1 MADLNTSI
9 TNNSLLTEA
18 VGQAITDV
26 DKQINS
32 DWANLHPDTF
42 MEVYGEDVFNAKL
55 AEQRAVEQLQG
66 DILLSQS
73 RTEAEALADTT
84 KNIIGGAL
92 TGMGDVASLGAN
104 VLGMEGLSKGIAK
117 VTHKGREFFDDLG
130 SDAEKAQGR
139 VYSREIEGLNNRL
152 DREYNEAIA
161 SGKSEFEAKMERV
174 AKEASGTI
182 DSLFESGQYS
192 KVVSQGLGSFGTDV
206 LLTGGISA
214 VAKGAAKVGA
224 KFAPELMAKVASSSA
239 YNSRVANKLKEAA
252 PWMASTGMQ
261 EGGSVFTD
269 QLIQGLETPIED
281 LKANSPLFEQR
292 VQELL
297 ASGEAKNR
305 TEAEEMAREDLAFD
319 AAEAAAIR
327 TGVAATALGYM
338 TKGMAKPFE
347 RGDKSLT
354 KFIGEALTEVPEE
367 SLSEGAGTLAQNLA
381 TRDYL
386 DRNQE
391 LTESLGQALAEGG
404 VGGLGMTGVR
414 APGAVAKDAIPLA
427 KKSIDYALGK
437 AKEYKEKRNEAY
449 QATSQGMHENIDA
462 IKEVS
467 PTVGNDLD
475 NIAQKIEEQ
484 KFIDPAKDTDN
495 EFNPQESLENLSA
508 INSVEN
514 NFNASEQE
522 EPTSKRFSNTT
533 SALKEKALE
542 PLKNRANLA
551 INNVKAS
558 NEVTEQDTQAVANA
572 VAGYSIAF
580 PERASNLVNQLPEP
594 LKASLKNTKFADAR
608 VQSAVSKA
616 FGIEPVEEIKPSSIV
631 PKNKSPITRS
641 SRFQEVAS
649 DKVSEIKALDSV
661 PLSNAHTLRVDSNG
675 TYYLHDVDKDKLYKL
690 PTSVKEKAIQQ
701 FNKLPDDKKDQVG
714 FLNSFADAIGN
725 TPVREVF
732 NIQGQ
737 EVSVQEDLFKV
748 DGQYYQLS
756 PEAQS
761 VFNNPEST
769 QEQKLE
775 ALKNEFEEV
784 EDDSEKSIRHAEEL
798 DPKELAKQN
807 KYVEEDEYGSLTVK
821 DYDSEEVKQ
830 SFASRMGNKLSSLFT
845 PVKRVT
851 HIWNSDSP
859 VQTLIDLVK
868 DPAKLSEYLRTNNFT
883 NASRL
888 ERVLYKNFGESN
900 LDPIVLESVLIQ
912 GSSLA
917 ERIISVLNPNGAF
930 QQRISENLNAL
941 QRSYGKNGEKLDGIL
956 YNEDGSINPAML
968 DMIRIIAPH
977 FVSTVGTYIHNLTEN
992 EQIKNGIDPELQGDT
1007 FTSMQGLPSQMAL
1020 QNLATSIQ
1028 KFMGVAP
1035 NNEAKVKEIEE
1046 VTGQLASRIA
1056 EMLVD
1061 AGLIRIV
1068 DIPYV
1073 VAYEFNE
1080 FTKQIEPVTKTIK
1093 GFAPNNDYRGMF
1105 KPKADVLEA
1114 ILSPNAKNQIHF
1126 FPVEEAR
1133 TNLAH
1138 SSIKASDAQIN
1149 VIERENAKPVHLN
1162 TPFIGLLN
1170 MIGGEKGL
1178 TNLLHKP
1185 IDKGHSH
1192 LYTVKHLASEKGR
1205 AISRSLAFDYLN
1217 EVLASHNGS
1226 LENLKLYFDNI
1237 ALRNGR
1243 IMQIGAATFQSNKL
1257 LRQMLNYLPKDPV
1270 DLTDPEMV
1278 QCWKST
1284 LAQNLGV
1291 SVNNLSFDKYE
1302 GLIDDAL
1309 KFIKENT
1316 DNGEYSEVLKAT
1328 LDKNNSK
1335 ISAGEAK
1342 INVNA
1347 LKKFIGAFNAKFKG
1361 ELAINDEQALNALI
1375 EAIRFNN
1382 TSEADR
1388 KSYTPRIFL
1397 EIDGI
1402 SDGPSNINS
1411 MYGIAVGS
1419 FTKEFLENKFRT
1431 GLAPGL
1437 STSSQKLNDPD
1448 SEDSKLTGSDGK
1460 NLHKEV
1466 AERLIPQMI
1475 FKRLIAANKYLK
1487 DPGKSS
1493 RDKEAAERIQKTL
1506 INFLTLFKAVGWL
1519 NNDNIEALKTMT
1531 EIPEDPKDYPVT
1543 FKKDISKKLT
1553 TIIPYGS
1560 QTRGSSRQIIKGLLT
1575 GLYGDQGIHTE
1586 ISNALWAVAEE
1597 GLDPSKVTFNGVP
1610 YSKFRSA
1617 MLDLF
1622 TIGVRK
1628 DDQGQFVEF
1637 IDVESTPEQL
1647 ATLIRGLPEKF
1658 PSKSEIN
1665 NADLKSIAKKR
1676 AKADREKTAFITD
1689 EIREF
1694 TLLPRGQ
1701 EFLVDNLMPVFGE
1714 PAQMAVNEA
1723 LGSEAMRGA
1732 RFVMELGGLISLI
1745 VKAYEAMSL
1754 HKLKDKMDD
1763 VTKNELYALE
1773 KELQDIAPIISFKG
1787 GVKVY
1792 AEKTKFIS
1800 DAEPVYKSE
1809 AGEGAFDYYP
1819 SRELKDSAG
1828 LSLGAL
1834 VTQGIGDATVMYY
1847 LAKFFEGNFGN
1858 VYDGHYVA
1866 PSKDQKLAGR
1876 AANKAVHH
1884 AQLQKP
1890 LADLYTR
1897 VMRISVKLQKIT
1909 NTSGAENALAEA
1921 LSRIA
1926 QNMYLD
1932 GIPDTDSEGT
1942 KNQRAINNFLTLTEE
1957 DTPFKVDLID
1967 SDPDSDDESEDKP
1980 KEQRARK
1987 NIKTDSKELQKLT
2000 KIRVQALMRKLK
2012 MLTVN
2017 EAINH
2022 FVFDKFPQTF
2032 HHMSALDDT
2041 YEQGDVKDIDTW
2053 KKVLA
2058 TINEGLD
2065 KPFKT
2070 LAELEAAYFNY
2081 KADSEFLTV
2090 FPDKSNLKAEWK
2102 EFIGA
2107 NRGNSG
2113 YRALNA
2119 EQALILEKA
2128 LGIVDANTPPKPVNL
2143 NRVVNVKSTYTSGI
2157 LHKAL
2162 NSLKHKASRPAIFTS
2177 LYSKL
2182 HKLLPKTVNVEIH
2195 ATKRTLPD
2203 DIKAK
2208 FTNPAQKGIYIVKN
2222 GIPSIYVLG
2231 DRGSIDIDNENN
2243 LEVLAHE
2250 AIHLAV
2256 SSAIYAYYNPNDSL
2270 SENPIKLTDAQIQAF
2285 ENLEALLDN
2294 FKDLQWNP
2302 DTGKPEV
2309 ISRLEEILN
2318 DPSISKAERM
2328 DESLAYILSNA
2339 EVFQALDIADMSK
2352 HLKKI
2357 HRRNLKNL
2365 LGKLVTSA
2373 INLWKKILSVI
2384 TGSPMDKGLNLVTKD
2399 AKKYTDTLN
2408 YLGLYGA
2415 NTLVFLN
2422 EEVKLNKKD
2431 PDRKKNLNKD
2441 LSRRAFNLDPS
2452 RSVTP
2457 GLSRNASLRQQITS
2471 DVIFQERAK
2480 GIIHQIKNNF
2490 KGIGKTIQEKFN
2502 NELDNYKAYEGD
2514 LESFVSSYLSPKE
2527 AKEFAKNALQFQ
2539 LPTVLSPKQ
2548 RQELTQIYTS
2558 FREQLKDDFLIDN
2571 PTVALQEDYDRSRA
2585 LYNLVMGDSAGLQEN
2600 IFDNRPETLVNN
2612 FEKQAI
2618 FLSLVH
2624 SVPEIQ
2630 KAVGKVLINTAKKN
2644 TKYGWDPVR
2653 VLEDFVTQY
2662 NKEQIAKKHNKKDI
2676 DEILKYMLKASNEAN
2691 KNAYQQSVDVKESFR
2706 DKVDQVV
2713 VSTIGTVVEI
2723 ASPNMGKALKD
2734 SGKTAIKHPQEM
2746 NHVISEGARAV
2757 NNTFFKNPIANAIA
2771 RDILYTR
2778 TASTSETE
2786 SMLKRIKGY
2795 WDKIR
2800 KAKLEQIPEQL
2811 TKAFKHHKIDK
2822 KMLKFFDRTLGQ
2834 TDISCLEDKVIQECL
2849 LSSEKLQDYIHEL
2862 EEQLGVTA
2870 SDYKDQYIR
2879 KAKQLANYLSGDRKS
2894 GHNLLT
2900 NAKAISQ
2907 LLNEENLSKQSP
2919 KLVRIID
2926 QLTTLYCLENLSE
2939 GDKKLFSSL
2948 FKSDSDGMF
2957 QIINNLRDTLQK
2969 EEERIGDLYQ
2979 YSRLK
2984 GWRPNGNQ
2992 PSGTYF
2998 IVPKRLVKQFE
3009 SNGYK
3014 VIGNYKASDIDTS
3027 EPMVRMYNNYPHEK
3041 ELQEGIFQSINQTAF
3056 GYQISNKTR
3065 GEANGTR
3072 IVSNKSANQIYD
3084 KFKNEKSDS
3093 GVIPLFDDEG
3103 GLIGY
3108 ERAIPPEDRHLLEK
3122 DRDLFSAIAQ
3132 YQVRQER
3139 EMVSAG
3145 INEDAIRLAKQH
3157 WDEATPEERKK
3168 QFIDVLHA
3176 NDPAIQ
3182 EAVRRLDSRTLSAIK
3197 KEFGNHL
3204 YLRRDE
3210 VTSFIGYYRMSALD
3224 MWDNTF
3230 MLPKPLENAIVSI
3243 LEGIFGNNA
3252 KHYIATAEAFIKGG
3266 VSFVRDTIINRSLTI
3281 PVINATA
3288 NAVMLFTTFGIP
3300 PMKLAK
3306 MYKEAFLDAKELDKR
3321 MHRAIKLMHLANSE
3335 KDPVK
3340 KKKLLKEYEN
3350 NRLLITSS
3358 PIYSLVEQGE
3368 YSTITNEG
3376 VSYEEV
3382 DIAKQKF
3389 DDLVNNALDKISA
3402 GSPIKSIVSE
3412 ILMLK
3417 GSKTYDL
3424 TVQMTNYGDWLAKIV
3439 GYRYLTENENRWGRK
3454 LNEQE
3459 AVNAISSLFIDY
3471 DHPIGRERDYLNR
3484 MGITWFTTYKYRITR
3499 AAIMGM
3505 IYNPSM
3511 NIVASIFSSIT
3522 GLGTPLTDNMITKI
3536 ATGDIWASTGWD
3548 MLLNG
3553 LALHPM
3559 AIILGLG
3566 R

>member
-338 TKGMAKPFE
+338 TRGMAKPFE

-391 LTESLGQALAEGG
+391 LTDSLGQALAEGG

-414 APGAVAKDAIPLA
+414 APGVIVKDAIPLA

-475 NIAQKIEEQ
+475 SIAQKIEEQ
-484 KFIDPAKDTDN
+484 KFIDPEKDTDN
-495 EFNPQESLENLSA
+495 EFNPQESLENLNA

-514 NFNASEQE
+514 NFNTTEQE

-572 VAGYSIAF
+572 IAGYSIAF
-580 PERASNLVNQLPEP
+580 PERASNLVSQLPEP
-594 LKASLKNTKFADAR
+594 LKASLKSTKFADAR
-608 VQSAVSKA
+608 VQSAVNKA
-616 FGIEPVEEIKPSSIV
+616 FGNEPVEEKKPTRGV
-631 PKNKSPITRS
+631 PKAQPKSSAP
-641 SRFQEVAS
+641 RFTPVSQEEA
-649 DKVSEIKALDSV
+649 KQLNFGISV
-661 PLSNAHTLRVDSNG
+661 PLGGNQTLKVANNGLTFIEHEGKLLKLNNKETSSFLNGFTKLSQENKHTPENIAQLARDLLV
-675 TYYLHDVDKDKLYKL
+675 TAPQAEEFDVDGKK
-690 PTSVKEKAIQQ
+690 IQVN
-701 FNKLPDDKKDQVG
+701 FDHM
-714 FLNSFADAIGN
+714 I
-725 TPVREVF
+725 
-732 NIQGQ
+732 I
-737 EVSVQEDLFKV
+737 
-748 DGQYYQLS
+748 DGQAYELS
-756 PEAQS
+756 LDAQ
-761 VFNNPEST
+761 NTLYNPEST

-775 ALKNEFEEV
+775 ALKNEFE
-784 EDDSEKSIRHAEEL
+784 DDANTDEEETIRKAQSL
-798 DPKELAKQN
+798 DPEVLAKEN
-807 KYVEEDEYGSLTVK
+807 KYVEQDDNGNYIVGE
-821 DYDSEEVKQ
+821 YDSETVKQ
-830 SFASRMGNKLSSLFT
+830 AFSNKFGETLAKLFT

-851 HIWNSDSP
+851 HVWNSNSSL
-859 VQTLIDLVK
+859 QTVIDLVK
-868 DPAKLSEYLRTNNFT
+868 DPDNLSKYLRANNFS

-888 ERVLYKNFGESN
+888 EKVLYKNHGKSN
-900 LDPIVLESVLIQ
+900 YSASIVNSVILK
-912 GSSLA
+912 GTSLA
-917 ERIISVLNPNGAF
+917 ERVTAALNPEGVF
-930 QQRISENLNAL
+930 QQKISKNLKAL
-941 QRSYGKNGEKLDGIL
+941 QKSHGTGGEKLEGIL
-956 YNEDGSINPAML
+956 YNSDGSIKPEML
-968 DMIRIIAPH
+968 DIIRLAAPH
-977 FVSTVGTYIHNLTEN
+977 FVSQVGTYIHNLTDDELL
-992 EQIKNGIDPELQGDT
+992 KVGIDPELQGDSFVT
-1007 FTSMQGLPSQMAL
+1007 LQGLPSQMAL
-1020 QNLATSIQ
+1020 QNLATSFR
-1028 KFMGVAP
+1028 KLMGVAI
-1035 NNEAKVKEIEE
+1035 NNDASLKEVEE
-1046 VTGQLASRIA
+1046 VTGQLASRTT

-1061 AGLIRIV
+1061 AGILEVV
-1068 DIPYV
+1068 DIPYTDYV
-1073 VAYEFNE
+1073 YNKE
-1080 FTKQIEPVTKTIK
+1080 TGKKDPVEKSLK
-1093 GFAPNNDYRGMF
+1093 GFLPTEDFKGIF
-1105 KPKADVLEA
+1105 KPKADILEA
-1114 ILSPNAKNQIHF
+1114 LLSPKFKNQIHF
-1126 FPVEEAR
+1126 TPVDSV
-1133 TNLAH
+1133 NNSLAH
-1138 SSIKASDAQIN
+1138 SNIHASNAQVK
-1149 VIERENAKPVHLN
+1149 VIEKENSKAVSFN
-1162 TPFIGLLN
+1162 TPFINLLDQ
-1170 MIGGEKGL
+1170 IGGEEGL
-1178 TNLLHKP
+1178 TNLLYSP
-1185 IDKGHSH
+1185 IDSAREH
-1192 LYTVKHLASEKGR
+1192 LYTVKHLASERGR
-1205 AISRSLAFDYLN
+1205 ALSRSLGFDFLN
-1217 EVLASHNGS
+1217 EVRLTATKP
-1226 LENLKLYFDNI
+1226 LKDTKVYFENI

-1243 IMQIGAATFQSNKL
+1243 IMQVGAATYQNNKL
-1257 LRQMLNYLPKDPV
+1257 LRQILNYLPESPV
-1270 DLTDPEMV
+1270 DLTNKKID
-1278 QCWKST
+1278 QCWRST
-1284 LAQNLGV
+1284 LAQKLGV
-1291 SVNNLSFDKYE
+1291 SVNNLAYSKYE
-1302 GLIDDAL
+1302 GLINNAL
-1309 KFIKENT
+1309 SFIKEST
-1316 DNGEYSEVLKAT
+1316 DNGKYSKVLQSL
-1328 LDKNNSK
+1328 LDETVGE
-1335 ISAGEAK
+1335 ISADQAE
-1342 INVNA
+1342 NTVNT
-1347 LKKFIGAFNAKFKG
+1347 LKDFIKAFNTKFDGK
-1361 ELAINDEQALNALI
+1361 LTIKDEESLNALV
-1375 EAIRFNN
+1375 EAIRYNN
-1382 TSEADR
+1382 TSEAD
-1388 KSYTPRIFL
+1388 KKNYIPRIFL
-1397 EIDGI
+1397 EVDGI

-1411 MYGIAVGS
+1411 MYGIAIGPFS
-1419 FTKEFLENKFRT
+1419 AEFLVNKFRT

-1437 STSSQKLNDPD
+1437 KTSSQELNDPE
-1448 SEDSKLTGSDGK
+1448 SEVSKLTGSNGK

-1466 AERLIPQMI
+1466 AEEKIPQKV
-1475 FKRLIAANKYLK
+1475 FERLVEANKRLLK
-1487 DPGKSS
+1487 KTKSS
-1493 RDKEAAERIQKTL
+1493 AETEEAERIQNTL
-1506 INFLTLFKAVGWL
+1506 INYMTLFKAIGWL
-1519 NNDNIEALKTMT
+1519 EKDDINALRIMT
-1531 EIPEDPKDYPVT
+1531 KVPANSEDYPVT

-1560 QTRGSSRQIIKGLLT
+1560 QTKGSSLQVIKLLIEGLNKQFS
-1575 GLYGDQGIHTE
+1575 D
-1586 ISNALWAVAEE
+1586 ALFSVAEN
-1597 GLDPSKVTFNGVP
+1597 GYPASQVRFNGVA
-1610 YSKFRSA
+1610 YSDVHQALKG
-1617 MLDLF
+1617 LF
-1622 TIGVRK
+1622 KVGVRN
-1628 DDQGQFVEF
+1628 DGTFTDVF
-1637 IDVESTPEQL
+1637 ITEEQL
-1647 ATLIRGLPEKF
+1647 ATLMRGLPEKF
-1658 PSKSEIN
+1658 PTKHEIN
-1665 NADLKSIAKKR
+1665 NADLKAIARER
-1676 AKADREKTAFITD
+1676 AKADREKKPFITN

-1694 TLLPRGQ
+1694 SVSSLGY
-1701 EFLVDNLMPVFGE
+1701 EFLVTNLMPVFGE
-1714 PAQMAVNEA
+1714 PAQIAVNDA
-1723 LGSEAMRGA
+1723 LGSRAMKGA
-1732 RFVMELGGLISLI
+1732 RFVMEIGGLLSLI
-1745 VKAYEAMSL
+1745 AKNYQALLLHQKQDKLDSL
-1754 HKLKDKMDD
+1754 
-1763 VTKNELYALE
+1763 TQNELYKLE
-1773 KELQDIAPIISFKG
+1773 KEIQRVSPIISFRG
-1787 GVKVY
+1787 GVKVF
-1792 AEKTKFIS
+1792 AEKTKTYADS
-1800 DAEPVYKSE
+1800 EPVYKSSS
-1809 AGEGAFDYYP
+1809 GDGAFDFYS
-1819 SRELKDSAG
+1819 SRLALDSAS

-1834 VTQGIGDATVMYY
+1834 ATQGIGDGTVMYY
-1847 LAKFFEGNFGN
+1847 LSELFNGNFGN
-1858 VYDGHYVA
+1858 VFDGHYGA
-1866 PSKDQKLAGR
+1866 PSEELSQLGES
-1876 AANKAVHH
+1876 ANKAVQQ

-1890 LADLYTR
+1890 FRDLER
-1897 VMRISVKLQKIT
+1897 QLSKIGKHLIDIT
-1909 NTSGAENALAEA
+1909 GASSAENALAIA

-1926 QNMYLD
+1926 QNRFID
-1932 GIPDTDSEGT
+1932 GAPITDLESKT
-1942 KNQRAINNFLTLTEE
+1942 ANQYEVNSFLKLTEE
-1957 DTPFKVDLID
+1957 DNPFVADLQSRNIENNRTPNHIQYSEENIDALTQDRVKTLLRNLDLV
-1967 SDPDSDDESEDKP
+1967 
-1980 KEQRARK
+1980 R
-1987 NIKTDSKELQKLT
+1987 
-2000 KIRVQALMRKLK
+2000 
-2012 MLTVN
+2012 VN
-2017 EAINH
+2017 EEIH
-2022 FVFDKFPQTF
+2022 HHVFDRFPQTF

-2041 YEQGDVKDIDTW
+2041 YTYGDVKEAQVW
-2053 KKVLA
+2053 KDALTV
-2058 TINEGLD
+2058 INSTVDGKFENI
-2065 KPFKT
+2065 
-2070 LAELEAAYFNY
+2070 AELQAAYFNT
-2081 KADSEFLTV
+2081 KAEDQFLTV
-2090 FPDKSNLKAEWK
+2090 FPGEFKLKAAWRN
-2102 EFIGA
+2102 FIGA
-2107 NRGNSG
+2107 NKGNSG
-2113 YRALNA
+2113 YRTLQPAQERYIDRVMGIGKGL
-2119 EQALILEKA
+2119 EQ
-2128 LGIVDANTPPKPVNL
+2128 PKQINL
-2143 NRVVNVKSTYTSGI
+2143 NKVVKTYPTSNI
-2157 LHKAL
+2157 LRKAL
-2162 NSLKHKASRPAIFTS
+2162 NSLKNRSEHPAIFNNIFA
-2177 LYSKL
+2177 KL
-2182 HKLLPKTVNVEIH
+2182 NALMPKEVNIEIH
-2195 ATKRTLPD
+2195 SSVETLPS
-2203 DIKAK
+2203 DIKPK
-2208 FTNPAQKGIYIVKN
+2208 FTNRAQRGIYVVKE
-2222 GIPSIYVLG
+2222 GKPSIYIIG
-2231 DRGSIDIDNENN
+2231 HRGTLNIDNEKN
-2243 LEVLAHE
+2243 LETLAHE
-2250 AIHLAV
+2250 AIHFV
-2256 SSAIYAYYNPNDSL
+2256 MSSAIHAYFNNP
-2270 SENPIKLTDAQIQAF
+2270 EKLTATQKQAF
-2285 ENLEALLDN
+2285 ENLESLLRN
-2294 FKDLQWNP
+2294 FKNLKWDP
-2302 DTGKPEV
+2302 DEGKPTV
-2309 ISRLEEILN
+2309 ISRLEAILN
-2318 DPSISKAERM
+2318 DEHLSQEERL
-2328 DESLAYILSNA
+2328 DESLAYIMSNG
-2339 EVFQALDIADMSK
+2339 EVFQALSKAKMSAYMNRK
-2352 HLKKI
+2352 H
-2357 HRRNLKNL
+2357 RGNLRSLLSNL
-2365 LGKLVTSA
+2365 LDAAKH
-2373 INLWKKILSVI
+2373 LWKKILGVI
-2384 TGSPMDKGLNLVTKD
+2384 SGSPMDKALDFSEKGIKS
-2399 AKKYTDTLN
+2399 YTDSLN

-2415 NTLVFLN
+2415 NTLVIL
-2422 EEVKLNKKD
+2422 EEEFKARKLD
-2431 PDRKKNLNKD
+2431 PDRRKNLNSD
-2441 LSRRAFNLDPS
+2441 LSRRAFKLDETRSIEPS
-2452 RSVTP
+2452 STLRGYLRNKLVTDIYF
-2457 GLSRNASLRQQITS
+2457 R
-2471 DVIFQERAK
+2471 ERAK
-2480 GIIHQIKNNF
+2480 GIVHYFKNVAKATDKEVN
-2490 KGIGKTIQEKFN
+2490 KKVAE
-2502 NELDNYKAYEGD
+2502 ELQNYSNYEGD
-2514 LESFVSSYLSPKE
+2514 LESFVSSYLFPKE
-2527 AKEFAKNALQFQ
+2527 ASKFAKNALRYQ
-2539 LPTVLSPKQ
+2539 LPQTFSPKQ
-2548 RQELTQIYTS
+2548 RQDLTRIYTS

-2585 LYNLVMGDSAGLQEN
+2585 LYNLIMGDSAGLQEN
-2600 IFDNRPETLVNN
+2600 VFDNRPETLVNN

-2630 KAVGKVLINTAKKN
+2630 KAVDKVLINTAKKN

-2653 VLEDFVTQY
+2653 VLEDFVTQF
-2662 NKEQIAKKHNKKDI
+2662 NKEQTAKNFNETEVDT
-2676 DEILKYMLKASNEAN
+2676 ILKHMEYVSAEADRS
-2691 KNAYQQSVDVKESFR
+2691 AYDKSTSTKESLM
-2706 DKVDQVV
+2706 DKVDQAFITG
-2713 VSTIGTVVEI
+2713 VSKTIGFVSSRVEKSLNEPGNI
-2723 ASPNMGKALKD
+2723 AKES
-2734 SGKTAIKHPQEM
+2734 PQEV
-2746 NHVISEGARAV
+2746 NHIISEGARSL
-2757 NNTFFKNPIANAIA
+2757 NNTFLKNPIANAIA

-2811 TKAFKHHKIDK
+2811 TKAFKHHKIDR

-2969 EEERIGDLYQ
+2969 EEERVGDLYQ

-3014 VIGNYKASDIDTS
+3014 VIGDYKASDIDTS